1 MRRSSIHDPHSSI
14 LNHQSSASAFYQVR
28 KVREVIKKLMERKI
42 MIWSKK
48 NKRRSAQAC
57 CALLLVCGF
66 LSATRFIS
74 GAAEARRAN
83 NTLQTEAQ
91 AADAEKFL
99 FVWAGD
105 QTRRQPDFLAVI
117 NFDEK
122 SNDYGKVIT
131 TVPLPEP
138 GASGNE
144 PHHVGLSRDGKVL
157 ACGGLL
163 SVLRGQREI
172 FFFDVSNPRS
182 PRLINSADPPLSAIT
197 DEFYP
202 LPDGGFLVTMM
213 GGAQGHAPGRVAEFN
228 QRMELVAEH
237 PVAPPLDGFNPHGI
251 SVRPEVNL
259 MVTSDFIC
267 PSTTLH
273 AMPGGLDL
281 RGSVRV
287 WNFRERELISTI
299 KLSRPSGRFRN
310 LPPAGTPDGT
320 PAGTIDVKLIPG
332 DPKRRAYTAGM
343 TDDALYLV
351 DTRRGSARVVFDF
364 SRIAEGGWPQ
374 LMRMTRDGN
383 RLFVSMNLAGKVIMF
398 DTTRPWRPRVL
409 KALDLGPNS
418 GPHYVALTGDEKRLV
433 ISDYFLNEDE
443 FGKVHAEGD
452 HKIHVARVTSSGL
465 SLDPRFEVDFNTAF
479 ATGPARPHG
488 VAFK

>member
-1 MRRSSIHDPHSSI
+1 
-14 LNHQSSASAFYQVR
+14 
-28 KVREVIKKLMERKI
+28 
-42 MIWSKK
+42 MIWSAK
-48 NKRRSAQAC
+48 NKRWLAPAC
-57 CALLLVCGF
+57 GLLLVGVF
-66 LSATRFIS
+66 LPMTRFIS
-74 GAAEARRAN
+74 SAAKGRKGNGAHQA
-83 NTLQTEAQ
+83 EAQ
-91 AADAEKFL
+91 AAGQEKYL

-105 QTRRQPDFLAVI
+105 QARKQPDFLAVI

-122 SNDYGKVIT
+122 SDNYGKVIT
-131 TVPLPEP
+131 TIPLPEP
-138 GASGNE
+138 GSAGNE
-144 PHHVGLSRDGKVL
+144 PHHVGLSSDGKTL

-172 FFFDVSNPRS
+172 FFFDVSDPRA
-182 PRLINSADPPLSAIT
+182 PRFINSADPPLSAIT

-228 QRMELVAEH
+228 QRLELVAEY
-237 PVAPPLDGFNPHGI
+237 PEDPPDDGFNPHGV

-287 WNFRERELISTI
+287 WDFKERKLIRTI
-299 KLSRPSGRFRN
+299 KLFHPSGPFN
-310 LPPAGTPDGT
+310 ISP

-332 DPKRRAYTAGM
+332 DPRRRAYSAGM

-351 DTRRGSARVVFDF
+351 DTQRGTARAVFDF
-364 SRIAEGGWPQ
+364 SRIAGGGWPQ
-374 LMRMTRDGN
+374 LMRMNRDGD

-398 DTTRPWRPRVL
+398 DTAQPHRPRVL
-409 KALDLGPNS
+409 KELDLGPDS
-418 GPHYVALTGDEKRLV
+418 GPHYIALTEDEKRLV
-433 ISDYFLNEDE
+433 ISDYFLNEDD

-452 HKIHVARVTSSGL
+452 HKIHVARVTPSGL
-465 SLDPRFEVDFNTAF
+465 SLDPRFELDFDTAF